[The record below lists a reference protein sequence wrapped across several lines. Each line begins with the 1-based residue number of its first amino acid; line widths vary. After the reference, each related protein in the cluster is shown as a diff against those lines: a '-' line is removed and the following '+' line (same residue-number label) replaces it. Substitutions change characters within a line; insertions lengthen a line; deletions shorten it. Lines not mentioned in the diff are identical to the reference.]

1 MNLQSS
7 GNVMLAAFVAV
18 GLSTPSGLA
27 EGPATKR
34 VLPSS
39 SSVERHFKNVRQL
52 TFGRQN
58 VEAYFSFDGTK
69 LIFQSTNNW
78 MKDSFA
84 ATLKPAEEGLGC
96 YQMYVMDLESDT
108 IRLLFPRRSAGALC
122 LDLCL
127 GT

>member
-1 MNLQSS
+1 MNLQSF

-34 VLPSS
+34 ALPSS

-58 VEAYFSFDGTK
+58 AEA
-69 LIFQSTNNW
+69 
-78 MKDSFA
+78 
-84 ATLKPAEEGLGC
+84 
-96 YQMYVMDLESDT
+96 
-108 IRLLFPRRSAGALC
+108 
-122 LDLCL
+122 
-127 GT
+127 